1 MPPETVLLLFDF
13 VLIFKIGSSGKCVP
27 VWSDFITESTEKA
40 LDHTKKKEEK
50 GSERALTRIS
60 RKTRKETKDLKCF

>member
-50 GSERALTRIS
+50 GSERP
-60 RKTRKETKDLKCF
+60 